1 MNKILNFCCLLVVL
15 SGCVTQKQKKGDV
28 EQSAFRSTLTFTTVK
43 YIAVIPVEIDG
54 EQKNLAFDT
63 GADVSVVQRD
73 TLKGATSKVGGAT
86 NRKMVMGSEIIGSL
100 KIGDVNFRN
109 TYAVNANLVGI
120 KEQIPNFGGL
130 IGTPIISKAN
140 WLFNYPTK
148 QLTISNA
155 PLADET
161 FKSIK
166 IKRKSG
172 APYTAINIEG
182 KEYEAQIDLGSSSGI
197 SIPTGSALAA
207 IVLKKHKLEDSE
219 RQIYTIG
226 GFQTVK
232 EKVGTLP
239 NLKIG
244 DIEFSNVSV
253 SIKPSVGLRIGSRFF
268 ADYILCIDNIQGDF
282 KVKMK

>member
-1 MNKILNFCCLLVVL
+1 MNKILNLCCLLLVL

-28 EQSAFRSTLTFTTVK
+28 EQSVFRSTLTFTTVK
-43 YIAVIPVEIDG
+43 YIAVIPVEIGG
-54 EQKNLAFDT
+54 EQKSFAFDT

-73 TLKGATSKVGGAT
+73 TTKGATSKVSGAT

-172 APYTAINIEG
+172 SPYTSLNIEG

-207 IVLKKHKLEDSE
+207 IILKKYKLEDSE

-282 KVKMK
+282 KVRMK